1 MQPYRLDLDPGST
14 SAAREWRHWFKT
26 FENYIEI
33 IIAALPEEQRNI
45 DKLKVLIN
53 FIAPQVYDYIKESE
67 TYNKAIQVLK
77 ALYEKTPNQIFARHL
92 LATAKQ
98 EVGQSL
104 DDFLLTLTKLSKD
117 CNFADVTGKEY
128 CKEMIRDAFINGISS
143 HSIRQSLLEYA
154 ELSLEEA
161 FENAQILDSSQR
173 ISKACTIN
181 SSNNRELTAC
191 ARERTANSHV
201 PIESQSMPSVK
212 NLTSAAVSN
221 VSEQC
226 YLVE

>member
-1 MQPYRLDLDPGST
+1 MEKLMQPYRLDLDPGST
-14 SAAREWRHWFKT
+14 SAAREWRHWLKT

-53 FIAPQVYDYIKESE
+53 FVAPQVYDYIKESE

-117 CNFADVTGKEY
+117 CNFADVTGEDWKLSCTY
-128 CKEMIRDAFINGISS
+128 WITIYAIS
-143 HSIRQSLLEYA
+143 EK
-154 ELSLEEA
+154 
-161 FENAQILDSSQR
+161 FNFG
-173 ISKACTIN
+173 C
-181 SSNNRELTAC
+181 C
-191 ARERTANSHV
+191 
-201 PIESQSMPSVK
+201 
-212 NLTSAAVSN
+212 
-221 VSEQC
+221 EQC
-226 YLVE
+226 EWTVLFSGIAYHNKTLRPAKSATRYKNNKKGHFFKVSKSVLKDNDNASIVSTI

>member
-1 MQPYRLDLDPGST
+1 MEKLMQPCRLDLDPGST
-14 SAAREWRHWFKT
+14 SAAREWRHWLKT
-26 FENYIEI
+26 FENYLEI
-33 IIAALPEEQRNI
+33 ITTALLEEQRNI

-53 FIAPQVYDYIKESE
+53 FVAPQVYDYIKESE

-77 ALYEKTPNQIFARHL
+77 ALYVKTPNQIFARHL

-98 EVGQSL
+98 EVEQSL

-117 CNFADVTGKEY
+117 CNFTDMTGEEY
-128 CKEMIRDAFINGISS
+128 CKEMIQDAFINGISS

-154 ELSLEEA
+154 ELSLEQA

-181 SSNNRELTAC
+181 SSNNSELTTRV
-191 ARERTANSHV
+191 REQTENSHV
-201 PIESQSMPSVK
+201 PTESQSMPSMK
-212 NLTSAAVSN
+212 NLTLSTVSN
-221 VSEQC
+221 VSEQ
-226 YLVE
+226 